1 MARRLQ
7 LHEKLCEILGT
18 RNVYF
23 QPPESLKIKY
33 PAIIYRV
40 ANREDL
46 RADDRRYRDYVAY
59 DGIFITRDPD
69 DTTMD
74 DLLDGFTYIYTS
86 AKPYT
91 VDNLH
96 HNPFTLHF

>member
-23 QPPESLKIKY
+23 QPPESMKIKY
-33 PAIIYRV
+33 PAIVYKV
-40 ANREDL
+40 ATRDDL
-46 RADDRRYRDYVAY
+46 RADDIRYRGYVGY

-69 DTTMD
+69 STTMD
-74 DLLDGFTYIYTS
+74 DLYDNFTYMS
-86 AKPYT
+86 SGRPYT
-91 VDNLH
+91 TDNLH
-96 HNPFTLHF
+96 HNPFTIYF